1 MELSKSELKRYS
13 RHLLLSEVGVE
24 GQLKLKKAAVLIVG
38 LGGLGSPLAMY
49 LAASGVGRLGLID
62 NDVVDASNLQRQ
74 IIHGTSDVGKLKND
88 SAKEKLKE
96 INPEITIE
104 QFNEALTS
112 KNAMEIIA
120 DYDIVADGTDNFQT
134 RYLVNDACVLLGK
147 PNVYS
152 SVYRFEGQ
160 ASVFWAKKGPC
171 YRCLFPNPPAAG
183 SVPSCEE
190 AGVLGVLPGV
200 MGMLQSTEVVKLIL
214 GKGSSLIGRLLLY
227 DALEMRFSEIKL
239 KQNPNCKVC
248 GKTPEIKELIDY
260 DAFCGIKKPKET
272 HLEEA
277 SLLEHW
283 ESNEAMPPKVLSE
296 LIKKNHDLFLLDVRE
311 PYEYQISHIK
321 EATLLPMNQI
331 AEGLETLPRDKN
343 IVVMCHHGARSKAVI
358 DYLKQEGFRTLF
370 NLEGGIDRYALEV
383 DTSLERY

>member
-13 RHLLLSEVGVE
+13 RHLLLSEVGIE
-24 GQLKLKKAAVLIVG
+24 GQLKLKNASVLIVG

-74 IIHGTSDVGKLKND
+74 VIHGTSDVGRLKND

-104 QFNEALTS
+104 QYNEALTS
-112 KNAMEIIA
+112 KNAMAIMA
-120 DYDIVADGTDNFQT
+120 NYDIVADGTDNFQT

-183 SVPSCEE
+183 SVPSCAE

-200 MGMLQSTEVVKLIL
+200 MGMLQSTEVMKLIL

-239 KQNPNCKVC
+239 KQNPDCKVC

-260 DAFCGIKKPKET
+260 DEFCGIKKPKENL
-272 HLEEA
+272 LEEDA
-277 SLLEHW
+277 LLENW
-283 ESNEAMPPKVLSE
+283 ESNEAMPPRVLSG
-296 LIKKNHDLFLLDVRE
+296 LIKQNHDLFLLDVRE
-311 PYEYQISHIK
+311 PYEHQICHIK
-321 EATLLPMNQI
+321 EATLLPMSQI
-331 AEGLETLPRDKN
+331 ADSLEDLPKDKD
-343 IVVMCHHGARSKAVI
+343 IVVMCHHGSRSKVVI
-358 DYLKQEGFRTLF
+358 DYLKQEGFNSLF

>member
-13 RHLLLSEVGVE
+13 RHLLLSEVGIE
-24 GQLKLKKAAVLIVG
+24 GQLKLKNASVLIVG

-74 IIHGTSDVGKLKND
+74 VIHGTSDVGRLKND

-104 QFNEALTS
+104 QYNEALTS
-112 KNAMEIIA
+112 KNAMAIMA
-120 DYDIVADGTDNFQT
+120 NYDIVADGTDNFQT

-183 SVPSCEE
+183 SVPSCAE

-239 KQNPNCKVC
+239 KQNPDCKVC

-260 DAFCGIKKPKET
+260 DEFCGIKKPKENL
-272 HLEEA
+272 LEEDA
-277 SLLEHW
+277 LLENW
-283 ESNEAMPPKVLSE
+283 ESNEAMPPRVLSG
-296 LIKKNHDLFLLDVRE
+296 LIKQNHDLFLLDVRE
-311 PYEYQISHIK
+311 PYEHQICHIK
-321 EATLLPMNQI
+321 KATLLPMSQI
-331 AEGLETLPRDKN
+331 ADSLEDLPKDKD
-343 IVVMCHHGARSKAVI
+343 IVVMCHHGSRSKVVI
-358 DYLKQEGFRTLF
+358 DYLKQEGFSSLF